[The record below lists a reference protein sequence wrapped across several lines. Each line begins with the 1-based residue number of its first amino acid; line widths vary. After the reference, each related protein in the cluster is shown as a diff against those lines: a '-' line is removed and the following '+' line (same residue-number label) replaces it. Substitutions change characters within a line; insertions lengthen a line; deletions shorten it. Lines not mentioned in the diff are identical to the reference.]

1 MVATLPGKAGLA
13 GNGFNVLCETLLYVQ
28 LYVRPV
34 ETPLCPVNMTFGFT
48 VVAKP
53 VNNPQPNVPVVPI
66 ATTGVVVTVIAITD
80 WVEEPVE
87 PAGEQNS
94 KTIAESPFHVNGVE
108 KINLF
113 EPYPV
118 AAIAVN
124 VAGAKT
130 VVAEGVI
137 AE

>member
-53 VNNPQPNVPVVPI
+53 VVKPQPNVPVVPI
-66 ATTGVVVTVIAITD
+66 ATTGVVETDIAITD
-80 WVEEPVE
+80 WVEPVTE
-87 PAGEQNS
+87 VLQNS
-94 KTIAESPFHVNGVE
+94 NTIAESPFQINGVVN
-108 KINLF
+108 IILL

-118 AAIAVN
+118 ALTPVNAAGPNACVAAAVIP
-124 VAGAKT
+124 
-130 VVAEGVI
+130 E
-137 AE
+137 